1 MTGLLVESC
10 LRTSAESGYNSVNN
24 VRRRILHLS
33 LVASSYQVH
42 QVLLTPLTG
51 EFERAAAFIGTVFEE
66 DNYYS
71 LLMRGSLVFSTRCN
85 NTTEATLCA
94 TSEVRAERVR
104 RHAGVLAQPR
114 SHSLGRRRLYSI

>member
-1 MTGLLVESC
+1 MRMSQWAVQNEGEPPGLVCNEM
-10 LRTSAESGYNSVNN
+10 SANEHEPKSDRAVG
-24 VRRRILHLS
+24 
-33 LVASSYQVH
+33 SS
-42 QVLLTPLTG
+42 
-51 EFERAAAFIGTVFEE
+51 
-66 DNYYS
+66 
-71 LLMRGSLVFSTRCN
+71 CN